1 LKWARS
7 IDVASI
13 NLHKL
18 IKVKNPEPA
27 LSFLPISK
35 LLSKQWPIMLQLKNQ
50 EKPPESPK
58 ASIPTHPERNPTTNV
73 NTFLTSVPPKNEK
86 EAVEK
91 KKGEKANE
99 IQNMDEHK
107 IPLEELLYRFGANL
121 ETGLTT
127 EMAIK
132 RNLEEGDN
140 RLPEK

>member
-1 LKWARS
+1 
-7 IDVASI
+7 
-13 NLHKL
+13 
-18 IKVKNPEPA
+18 
-27 LSFLPISK
+27 
-35 LLSKQWPIMLQLKNQ
+35 MLQLKNL